1 VADNVLALTAL
12 QPVIEVGNP
21 LGDYPDRS
29 WERVYHDQY
38 RYDSSFTWV
47 CSPNDTHACRVRAF
61 VRNGVVMRVEQNYDH
76 QTYEDLYGN
85 RGTFA
90 HNPRM
95 CLKGFT
101 FHRRVYGPYRLK
113 GPLMRKGWKQW
124 MDDGSPEL
132 TPETKRKYKFD
143 SRFLDDMLR
152 VSWDT
157 AFTYAAK
164 AMIVIATRYS
174 GEAGARRLR
183 EQGYAPEMIEMM
195 KGAGTRCFKH
205 RAGMPVLGIIGKM
218 GNTRINGGVNA
229 LLDTWIRKVGPDQ
242 AQGGRYWSNYTW
254 HGDQNPSQPFWSGV
268 QGSDIDLSDMRF
280 SKLNT
285 SWGKNFVENKMP
297 EAHWKLECI
306 ERGARVVVITP
317 EYNPTAYRADYWMP
331 LRPQSDGAIFLGA
344 MKIIVDE
351 NMHDTDFLKQFT
363 DAPILVRT
371 DTLQYLDPRD
381 VVANYQFPD
390 FSKSYSGRIQSLKP
404 EQIQRLGGMMVWDH
418 SKKQAVPLHR
428 EQVGWHYTN
437 SGIDAALTGTY
448 RVKLLN
454 GREIDAMPVWQMYLV
469 GSCTCTTRRFAT
481 RAPKATA

>member
-1 VADNVLALTAL
+1 
-12 QPVIEVGNP
+12 
-21 LGDYPDRS
+21 
-29 WERVYHDQY
+29 
-38 RYDSSFTWV
+38 
-47 CSPNDTHACRVRAF
+47 
-61 VRNGVVMRVEQNYDH
+61 
-76 QTYEDLYGN
+76 
-85 RGTFA
+85 
-90 HNPRM
+90 
-95 CLKGFT
+95 
-101 FHRRVYGPYRLK
+101 
-113 GPLMRKGWKQW
+113 
-124 MDDGSPEL
+124 MDAGSPEL

-164 AMIVIATRYS
+164 AMIIIATRYS

-205 RAGMPVLGIIGKM
+205 RAGMPVLGILGKM
-218 GNTRINGGVNA
+218 GNTRMNGGINA
-229 LLDTWIRKVGPDQ
+229 LLDTWIRKVSPDQ

-254 HGDQNPSQPFWSGV
+254 HGDQNPAHPWWCGA

-331 LRPQSDGAIFLGA
+331 LRPASDGAIFLGA

-351 NMHDTDFLKQFT
+351 NMHDVDFLKGYT
-363 DAPILVRT
+363 DSPVLVRT
-371 DTLQYLDPRD
+371 DTLAIPGSARRG
-381 VVANYQFPD
+381 
-390 FSKSYSGRIQSLKP
+390 GRLPVPGLLQEL
-404 EQIQRLGGMMVWDH
+404 LGPG
-418 SKKQAVPLHR
+418 AVPEARAGPAARGDDGLGL
-428 EQVGWHYTN
+428 EQEAG
-437 SGIDAALTGTY
+437 GAAPPGA
-448 RVKLLN
+448 
-454 GREIDAMPVWQMYLV
+454 GRLALSEQRD
-469 GSCTCTTRRFAT
+469 
-481 RAPKATA
+481 